1 MKRLYLLL
9 LSGLLL
15 ASCVKEELPQ
25 PSEGEEPLSAAR
37 HPLRWRERPVQTVA
51 GAGGARRQTR
61 PNGTA
66 ENRVGTDPPVRMLFS
81 DRFGPGSPAGGA
93 RPDYVL

>member
-1 MKRLYLLL
+1 MQHEKTLPVTAFGAAPGVVRQ
-9 LSGLLL
+9 GG
-15 ASCVKEELPQ
+15 ASPAVGGRRTPH
-25 PSEGEEPLSAAR
+25 GGR

-66 ENRVGTDPPVRMLFS
+66 ENRVGTAPSVRMLFS
-81 DRFGPGSPAGGA
+81 DRFGPGS
-93 RPDYVL
+93 